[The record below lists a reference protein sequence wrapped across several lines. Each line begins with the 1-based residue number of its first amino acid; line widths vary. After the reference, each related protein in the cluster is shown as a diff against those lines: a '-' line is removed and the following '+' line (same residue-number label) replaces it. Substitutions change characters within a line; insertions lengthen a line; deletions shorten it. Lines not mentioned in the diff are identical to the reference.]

1 LAKIPVT
8 IAINQFILKYYNDS
22 KNLSQVAPAGN
33 AAATSMPGT
42 GIFFWAAKKTQ
53 VYDNE
58 LLNQAFPLVMVS
70 FLTSYD
76 MAKDKEYVPI
86 AASEQAR
93 MEVAIEEETSI
104 REDIINQRFETDKN
118 FRPYNE
124 EVVIGKNTYS
134 FGPFRKKI
142 QSDASFGL
150 AMSIGFKDAHIWFD
164 GVKNPKGST
173 LCVEDKQNIVLVDLD
188 YMNGLKDVGV
198 RKIDD
203 YVCDPSSKLT
213 IN

>member
-1 LAKIPVT
+1 MFYFLGGTFNNSQLARDGET
-8 IAINQFILKYYNDS
+8 IML
-22 KNLSQVAPAGN
+22 PAGN

-53 VYDNE
+53 VYENE
-58 LLNQAFPLVMVS
+58 LLNQAFPIVMVS

-86 AASEQAR
+86 VASEQAR
-93 MEVAIEEETSI
+93 MKVAIEEETSI

-118 FRPYNE
+118 FSPYNE

-142 QSDASFGL
+142 QSEDSFGL
-150 AMSIGFKDAHIWFD
+150 AMKMGFKDAHIWFD

-173 LCVEDKQNIVLVDLD
+173 LCVEDQQNLVLVDLD
-188 YMNGLKDVGV
+188 YQNGLQDLGA
-198 RKIDD
+198 RAIAD
-203 YVCDPSSKLT
+203 YACDPTSGLT